1 MAAQVKSGSSKS
13 GTKARKRSSAARK
26 AAATRRRATERLRTA
41 AKKAA
46 ASRPSRRRRGGARR
60 TSAARTASG
69 GMSQKKRDSLDAT
82 QYAFPKQRKEP
93 LNDARHV
100 RNAIARFD
108 QVEGVTDQ
116 QRDKAWRR
124 IKKAAKKHDV
134 EVSVKSWRQ
143 LGKKTKKGR
152 AGKKAGASA

>member
-1 MAAQVKSGSSKS
+1 MAARVKSGSGSSAKS
-13 GTKARKRSSAARK
+13 GSKARKRGSAARK
-26 AAATRRRATERLRTA
+26 GAATRRRATERLRAA

-46 ASRPSRRRRGGARR
+46 ASRARRRRHGGGRR

-69 GMSQKKRDSLDAT
+69 GMSQKKRDSLDAA
-82 QYAFPKQRKEP
+82 QYAFPKQRKGP
-93 LNDARHV
+93 LNDAKHV

-108 QVEGVTDQ
+108 QVEGVSDK

-124 IKKAAKKHDV
+124 IKKAAKKYDV

-143 LGKKTKKGR
+143 LGKKSRRTSK
-152 AGKKAGASA
+152 